1 MKDFLFL
8 LGCLALAACGSQA
21 RERINLAE
29 DEASHSAYN
38 GGWNYGTNSAG
49 SGFGGWQLATSG
61 KGPSDSHAGHVI
73 VKQGAG
79 AELDHAAI
87 RNRAFA
93 LYANGTGF
101 EVATAFRNF
110 NEPLATGD
118 SFSLLMESG
127 PFEPKFSTDDPRP
140 GLVGFALR
148 TGTAA
153 GQTEDYLKG
162 SRFEFGVREGQPH
175 YFVSDA
181 GADSDTGVPVNPSGV
196 AVTVTLVSPDS
207 FDLEIT
213 SLDTRVTK
221 KFSGRRFAGP
231 KGARIESFSIANQ
244 DGEKGDAYFNG
255 FQVSRLTDPVP
266 R

>member
-1 MKDFLFL
+1 MKDILFL
-8 LGCLALAACGSQA
+8 ILCLPLAACGTQA

-38 GGWNYGTNSAG
+38 GGWNNGSNSAG

-61 KGPSDSHAGHVI
+61 KGQTDSHAGHVI

-79 AELDHAAI
+79 SEVDHAAI

-101 EVATAFRNF
+101 ESAVAFRHF
-110 NEPLATGD
+110 NEPLAPGD

-127 PFEPKFSTDDPRP
+127 VFEPKFQTDDPRP
-140 GLVGFALR
+140 GWVGFALR
-148 TGTAA
+148 SGTAA
-153 GQTEDYLKG
+153 GQTDDYLKG
-162 SRFEFGVREGQPH
+162 SRFEFGVRQGQPH
-175 YFVSDA
+175 YFISD
-181 GADSDTGVPVNPSGV
+181 GGSDTDTGVPVNPSGV
-196 AVTVTLVSPDS
+196 AVTVTLVSADS

-213 SLDTRVTK
+213 ALDTRVTK

-231 KGARIESFSIANQ
+231 KGAKIESFSIANQ